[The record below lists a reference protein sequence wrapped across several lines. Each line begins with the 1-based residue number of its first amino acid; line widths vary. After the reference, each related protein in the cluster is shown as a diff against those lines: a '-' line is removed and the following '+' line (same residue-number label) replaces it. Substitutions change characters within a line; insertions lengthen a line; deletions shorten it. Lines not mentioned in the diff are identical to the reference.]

1 MVIEL
6 MSGFEKYATEVLN
19 ELNKFRERIRR
30 GFEVLS
36 GPLDISVGTTPH
48 DVVYEEDKLKLLH
61 YRPMVADV
69 LPVPVVTTYALIN
82 RQYMLDLQ
90 PDRSVIRKLLEGGV
104 DIYLI
109 DWGYPTQ
116 MDRYLTLDDYIN
128 GYMDRVVDFV
138 RKRTGSPK
146 VTMMGICQGGTFATI
161 YTALHQEKVKNLVT
175 LVAPIDFDT
184 QDGLLNVWAH
194 HEDIDKLVDT
204 FGIVPGE
211 FMNMG
216 FLLLNP
222 FRLMFAKYVNFL
234 ENIDEKDF
242 VSNFI
247 RMEKWIFDSPGQAGE
262 AFRQFLKDLYQKN
275 LLVKGELKIG
285 DRTVNLKDIKVPL
298 LNIFAEYDHLVPP
311 ACSRGLADM
320 VSSTDKKTVSYPVGH
335 IGIFVSSKSQK
346 EVAPGIAEWL
356 RPRSQ
361 REETEVSAGRSGQKR
376 PKK

>member
-1 MVIEL
+1 MTTETENR
-6 MSGFEKYATEVLN
+6 FEKYATEVLT
-19 ELNKFRERIRR
+19 ELNKVRERITR
-30 GFEVLS
+30 GLEVLS
-36 GPLDISVGTTPH
+36 GPLDISVGATPH
-48 DVVYEEDKLKLLH
+48 DVVYEEDKLKVLH
-61 YRPMVADV
+61 YRPLADNV
-69 LPVPVVTTYALIN
+69 LPVPVLITYALIN

-90 PDRSVIRKLLEGGV
+90 PDRSIIRKLLEGGV
-104 DIYLI
+104 DVYMI
-109 DWGYPTQ
+109 DWGYPTH

-128 GYMDRVVDFV
+128 GYMNNVVDFV
-138 RKRTGSPK
+138 RKKTGSPK
-146 VTMMGICQGGTFATI
+146 VTMMGICQGGTFSAI

-175 LVAPIDFDT
+175 VVAPIDFDT

-204 FGIVPGE
+204 FGIIPGD

-285 DRTVNLKDIKVPL
+285 DRKVNLKDITVPL
-298 LNIFAEYDHLVPP
+298 LNVFAEYDHLVPP
-311 ACSRGLADM
+311 ACSRGLVDM
-320 VSSTDKKTVSYPVGH
+320 VSSVDKKTASYPVGH
-335 IGIFVSSKSQK
+335 IGIFVSSRSQK

-356 RPRSQ
+356 RSRSQ
-361 REETEVSAGRSGQKR
+361 REEASESDRRGAQKR
-376 PKK
+376 AKK